1 MKIFAILAFCLI
13 GSSGAARILGIFPTP
28 SISHQIVF
36 HSLMKEL
43 AGRGHQLTI
52 LTTDV
57 IKALEKNPNV
67 TQIDLHGS
75 YEIFREGF
83 SFVGSKAGNADEAS
97 LIQMLHPVFL
107 KTTEFQ
113 LSHPEVKKLIKKQNG
128 EKFDVLIAEL
138 MNGVPMMAFAELFH
152 CPIVE
157 ISSLDNWAHAHEAM
171 GNVVNP
177 AVHSDLVFSFVHGHL
192 TFAERWRSLK
202 FYLTLK
208 FLHGV
213 DYNQDHDDLVRKHF
227 PSVTKSVTELRSRVQ
242 LLMTNTNP
250 AMGLLRP
257 SLPNTI
263 QLGFMHIEPP
273 KPLPEGELKNFLD
286 NSKNGVVYLSF
297 GSNVQSKDLD
307 PEILKMFLKVF
318 GSLDCNVLW
327 KFEKD
332 DLPNK
337 PKNVMISKWLP
348 QGDMLAHPA
357 IKLFIMQG
365 GQQSI
370 EEAIDRTVPIIAI
383 PFVGDQGLNAK
394 RVEIKGIG
402 KRLELNGLTESQFAS
417 TIREVLKPKYKEN
430 IVKLRELVY
439 DQPMTSRERA
449 VWWTEYVIRHK
460 GAKHLEYPGR
470 LVPFY
475 QKYWLDFIG
484 IGILAT
490 LIAVKIFLMMLRKMF
505 SSNKVKKD

>member
-1 MKIFAILAFCLI
+1 MKIFAVFAIFLAGI
-13 GSSGAARILGIFPTP
+13 SDAARILGIFPTP

-36 HSLMKEL
+36 HALMKEL
-43 AGRGHQLTI
+43 AARGHQLTI

-57 IKALEKNPNV
+57 IKVLEKNPNV

-75 YEIFREGF
+75 YETFRQGF
-83 SFVGSKAGNADEAS
+83 SFVGSKASNADEAG
-97 LIQMLHPVFL
+97 LMKVLNPVFF
-107 KTTEFQ
+107 KTVEYQ
-113 LSHPEVKKLIKKQNG
+113 LNNPEVKSLIRKENG
-128 EKFDVLIAEL
+128 EKFDVLIVEL
-138 MNGVPMMAFAELFH
+138 MNGASMMAFAEIFD
-152 CPIVE
+152 CPIIE
-157 ISSLDNWAHAHEAM
+157 ISSLDNWAQTHEAM

-177 AVHSDLVFSFVHGHL
+177 AVHPDLVFSFVHGQM
-192 TFAERWRSLK
+192 TFAERWRSMK

-213 DYNQDHDDLVRKHF
+213 DYNKAHDDIIRRHF
-227 PSVTKSVTELRSRVQ
+227 PTVKKSVTELRSRVQ

-257 SLPNTI
+257 LLPNTI

-273 KPLPEGELKNFLD
+273 KPLPPGELKTFLD

-297 GSNVQSKDLD
+297 GSNVQSKDLSPD
-307 PEILKMFLKVF
+307 ILEMFLKVF
-318 GSLDCNVLW
+318 GSLDCDVLW

-383 PFVGDQGLNAK
+383 PFIGDQGLNAK
-394 RVEIKGIG
+394 RVEMKGIG
-402 KRLELNGLTESQFAS
+402 KRLELLGVTESELMA
-417 TIREVLKPKYKEN
+417 TIREVLKPVYKDN
-430 IVKLRELVY
+430 IIKLRELVY

-460 GAKHLEYPGR
+460 GSKHFEYPGR

-484 IGILAT
+484 IGILMLLITIKLFSIALKT
-490 LIAVKIFLMMLRKMF
+490 LF
-505 SSNKVKKD
+505 SSNKFKKE